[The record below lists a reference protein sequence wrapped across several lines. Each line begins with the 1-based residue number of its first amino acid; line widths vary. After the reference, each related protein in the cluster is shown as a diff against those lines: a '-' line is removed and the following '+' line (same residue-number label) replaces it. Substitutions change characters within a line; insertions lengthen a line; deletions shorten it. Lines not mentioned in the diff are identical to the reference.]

1 MSFIVKH
8 DGRAPALAVPA
19 HAPALPLPAS
29 VAAAGES
36 LTIDFRALVRS
47 LMRRKLW
54 ILVPMVLTTLAGLAF
69 ALMSEAKFTSVVQIL
84 VDPREIQVI
93 RSDTPL
99 RQNAPETGQTMAEN
113 ALVILRSRLVLMTL
127 VEKEKL
133 HEDAEF
139 IGKGSAKEGTA
150 DTLEGRQLRAL
161 RTLERRIG
169 TKRADRSSVIEASIW
184 TGNADKSA
192 RLANALATIFIDK
205 QQGAESDT
213 ARKAANSVASKL
225 DELGQQVQKA
235 ERDVEDYKTRHALQ
249 SANGKLVGEQQL
261 QELNSQLVLARA
273 RASEA
278 RSKYDNVR
286 KLSLQAIERG
296 ELPDAN
302 NSSVISQLRLKF
314 AEASRLEADARSRLG
329 AKHPEMASIAAQ
341 LRDARQLIQEEL
353 TRISRSAQGDY
364 ERARAAEEA
373 LTRSLDQ
380 LRDQYSTSGDAMVR
394 LRELERQADA
404 SRTIYNAFLKRT
416 RELTEQEDIATINA
430 RIVSPATPAQFA
442 NGPGKSIVVVG
453 SLVVGSILG
462 LLLAI
467 LAEQLDPNLRTRKQ
481 FQQAT
486 GLPVLSELPGDS
498 GRRRKNGVQAA
509 VIEAPRSPFAIGA
522 FRLADLF
529 AARAYSDR
537 ARSVLFL
544 SMAPDNNNA
553 ELVLNV
559 AIAAAQA
566 SWRVIM
572 VDADGSGNGLSRH
585 LDIAPH
591 WGLSDVLD
599 QRCTLTSALL
609 TDDRT
614 NVRILPNAGAGH
626 VRSSAI
632 RPSPQQVNGVLL
644 APANEFELLFIDGGV
659 IGQDATGYA
668 LAASVDDI
676 VLVAGV
682 GQTSPAQ
689 IRDALDVLGPFR
701 DRVRG
706 LVTS

>member
-8 DGRAPALAVPA
+8 DARA
-19 HAPALPLPAS
+19 HALPLPAPVPAS
-29 VAAAGES
+29 VGAVGET
-36 LTIDFRALVRS
+36 LTIDFRSLLRS
-47 LMRRKLW
+47 IWRRKLW
-54 ILVPMVLTTLAGLAF
+54 MLVPMVLTTLAGLAF
-69 ALMSEAKFTSVVQIL
+69 ALMSEPKYASVVQIL

-99 RQNAPETGQTMAEN
+99 RQNMPETGQTMAEN
-113 ALVILRSRLVLMTL
+113 AIVILRSRSVLMTM

-139 IGKGSAKEGTA
+139 IGKGALKEGTV
-150 DTLEGRQLRAL
+150 DTLEGRKLRAL

-184 TGNADKSA
+184 TGNAEKSA
-192 RLANALATIFIDK
+192 RLANALAAIFIDK

-235 ERDVEDYKTRHALQ
+235 ERDVEDYKTRHSLQ

-296 ELPDAN
+296 ELPDAS

-314 AEASRLEADARSRLG
+314 AEASRLEAEARTRLG
-329 AKHPEMASIAAQ
+329 ARHPEMTSITAQ
-341 LRDARQLIQEEL
+341 VRDARQLIQEEL
-353 TRISRSAQGDY
+353 ARISRAAHGDF

-373 LTRSLDQ
+373 LSKSLDQ
-380 LRDQYSTSGDAMVR
+380 LRDQYSHSGDAMVR

-404 SRTIYNAFLKRT
+404 TRTIYNAFLKRT
-416 RELTEQEDIATINA
+416 RELTEQEDISTINA
-430 RIVSPATPAQFA
+430 RVISPANPAQFA
-442 NGPGKSIVVVG
+442 NGPGKSIVVAG
-453 SLVVGSILG
+453 SMVVGTMLG

-486 GLPVLSELPGDS
+486 GLPVLSELPVDG
-498 GRRRKNGVQAA
+498 GRRRRNGVEAT
-509 VIEAPRSPFAIGA
+509 VIDAPRSPFAIGA

-544 SMAPDNNNA
+544 SLAPDNNNA
-553 ELVLNV
+553 ALVLNV

-566 SWRVIM
+566 SWRVVM

-599 QRCTLTSALL
+599 QRCPLASALL

-614 NVRILPNAGAGH
+614 HVRILPNAGAGH

-632 RPSPQQVNGVLL
+632 RPSPQQVHGVLL

-682 GQTSPAQ
+682 GQTSPGQ